1 MVSYVWWSLIVLLSS
16 IAIHVLYDIPFM
28 NSKYAH
34 GKGVVHR
41 MSSSLVN
48 WRRASLE
55 HASWHTRRMQCMDLL
70 HQRKQRLRS
79 LLSIRNYFSMFY
91 CTLLLS
97 HFSAFI
103 QPSTAFVYVDNAT
116 YPSLPA
122 LFGRFMVDGKTYEAR
137 LQYFHDNP
145 YLCDI
150 DDKTLSH
157 FVPPTSGAHINHI
170 GGSNLTVYEESIAL
184 LVVRGNCP
192 FQRKA
197 TVAEYIDESVK
208 ILLIANFNLDNV
220 PEEEDTLVPM
230 YSQFGD
236 TRLVLLSISHA
247 TGQAL
252 KKYLSEQSERITEL
266 GGPVIRFDSTPP
278 TGLLSE
284 QDLQSMMLSALGLF
298 FMLISFTGCLVIL
311 TGTYHHMLSQTNGEN
326 PITAVTQ
333 RRLLTAEEV
342 QQLTAASN
350 RTAHPST
357 SDAETSS
364 SSVRGTQIPL
374 SSVNTRL
381 NDTIE
386 ENFDEVE
393 EDQCAVCLGDFD
405 DDSITVL
412 PCDHKFHTSCI
423 TPWLTER
430 QSKCPL
436 CKFDVLQHI
445 RNQSAGGEDT
455 DRNPDEIPSTT
466 VASFWDQLRRY
477 RWTSLSTQYNED
489 EPLDHSLD
497 GVMRVVEVLSS
508 MDLSL
513 NEDDDNSDHRQGGL
527 ELTERR
533 RNILT

>member
-1 MVSYVWWSLIVLLSS
+1 
-16 IAIHVLYDIPFM
+16 M
-28 NSKYAH
+28 NSKYHAAARN
-34 GKGVVHR
+34 GIVH
-41 MSSSLVN
+41 MIASSYVN
-48 WRRASLE
+48 WRHVCRE
-55 HASWHTRRMQCMDLL
+55 HLLFRTSRMQCSNLWQ
-70 HQRKQRLRS
+70 QRKQRARS
-79 LLSIRNYFSMFY
+79 TLSISKFFSICY
-91 CTLLLS
+91 CTLLFNS
-97 HFSAFI
+97 FSTFI
-103 QPSTAFVYVDNAT
+103 RPSTAFVYVDNTT

-137 LQYFHDNP
+137 LQYFHENP
-145 YLCDI
+145 CLCDI
-150 DDKTLSH
+150 DDKTISH
-157 FVPPTSGAHINHI
+157 FVPPTGGAHINHI
-170 GGSNLTVYEESIAL
+170 GGSNLTVYEESVAL

-252 KKYLSEQSERITEL
+252 KKYLSEQPENITKV
-266 GGPVIRFDSTPP
+266 GGPVIRFDSAPP

-311 TGTYHHMLSQTNGEN
+311 TGTYHQILSQSNGGVGN
-326 PITAVTQ
+326 PISAVTQ
-333 RRLLTAEEV
+333 RRLLTEEEV

-350 RTAHPST
+350 RTAHRPT
-357 SDAETSS
+357 NDAEASAT
-364 SSVRGTQIPL
+364 SVRGAQISLL
-374 SSVNTRL
+374 SASTRL
-381 NDTIE
+381 NDNIE
-386 ENFDEVE
+386 ENLDDVD

-405 DDSITVL
+405 DDSLTVL

-436 CKFDVLQHI
+436 CKFDVLRHV
-445 RNQSAGGEDT
+445 RNQSSGDDDA

-477 RWTSLSTQYNED
+477 RWTSLSTQYNDD
-489 EPLDHSLD
+489 EQRDHSLE

-508 MDLSL
+508 MDLRL
-513 NEDDDNSDHRQGGL
+513 NDDDVDSDHRQGGL

-533 RNILT
+533 RDILT